1 MRRVE
6 VREGED
12 LLKCVE
18 YEKKVKNIARH
29 LFTYFFGTFSPE
41 EHFHSIYYHSCKY
54 IDASFIAGMWIYL
67 HKSMPITIGR
77 ST

>member
-29 LFTYFFGTFSPE
+29 LFTYFFGT
-41 EHFHSIYYHSCKY
+41 KY
-54 IDASFIAGMWIYL
+54 LEKWLLHQRNVFIV
-67 HKSMPITIGR
+67 SITIEIN
-77 ST
+77 T